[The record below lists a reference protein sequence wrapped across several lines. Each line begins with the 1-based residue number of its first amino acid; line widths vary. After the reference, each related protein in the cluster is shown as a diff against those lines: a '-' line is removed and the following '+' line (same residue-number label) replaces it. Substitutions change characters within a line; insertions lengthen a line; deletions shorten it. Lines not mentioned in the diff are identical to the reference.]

1 MPLLPWERLHR
12 LAFEILQ
19 AAGASQEEAQTV
31 ADHMVGANLA
41 GHDSHGVLLLPMYV
55 ASIKNGHAVPGAP
68 FEIVRET
75 PTTLVI
81 NGHWGFGQIV
91 STRAMQQVIDKAQ
104 EQGLAAAT
112 VYYQSH
118 VGRLA
123 DYPLMAARVGMI
135 GVMMADSGRTAKA
148 VAPFGGKDR
157 RLGTN
162 PLCIALPSDL
172 TGPVF
177 LDMATSQAAAGKLSV
192 YRNRQQPVPAGWLLD
207 REGNPTTDPAAFFQ
221 GGALLPLGGMQGY
234 KGYGLS
240 FMVEVF
246 SGILTG
252 LGFGHDPTGPHND
265 GCFMLAM
272 QVGAFFPLDE
282 FKRQVE
288 AFVRY
293 LKDSPPASGSTE
305 VLYPGELEYR
315 TEQQRR
321 QEGIVV
327 EEQTWEALQR
337 VAQEYRIT
345 VTPHS

>member
-55 ASIKNGHAVPGAP
+55 ASIKNGHAVPSAP

-81 NGHWGFGQIV
+81 NGHWGFGQVV
-91 STRAMQQVIDKAQ
+91 STRAMQQVINKAQ

-118 VGRLA
+118 VGRLV
-123 DYPLMAARVGMI
+123 DYPLMAARAGMI
-135 GVMMADSGRTAKA
+135 GMMMADSGRTAKA

-252 LGFGHDPTGPHND
+252 LGFGHDPAGPHND
-265 GCFMLAM
+265 GCFVLAM

-293 LKDSPPASGSTE
+293 LKDSPPASGFTE

-327 EEQTWEALQR
+327 EEQT
-337 VAQEYRIT
+337 
-345 VTPHS
+345 